1 MRRVAQV
8 MPKLRGKVGEVEV
21 VPKARVEEEVVREA
35 CLRRPVHRS
44 LFEIVDEASCCAK
57 VHERVAEEESVVVV
71 ALVLEAEI
79 AVKIISSRYQL
90 DKL

>member
-1 MRRVAQV
+1 MRRVAPV
-8 MPKLRGKVGEVEV
+8 MPKLRGKFGEVEV
-21 VPKARVEEEVVREA
+21 AQKAKVEEEVVREA

-79 AVKIISSRYQL
+79 AVKIISSGYPL